1 MNSNKI
7 WVDVWLKGKMWLI
20 LFFKA
25 YTCMY
30 HFKKSSTLFVLGVL
44 LLFSFLLSLILN
56 FSTKSLLLFRI
67 YICLLFA
74 KFSNLFCNI
83 NICLALLFLYFNVN
97 AIKRLKTEYF
107 CLYWLLTDHLLYNC
121 NYIFILKKKYLRV
134 LIRKNSEHEY
144 VYNADGMSEN
154 VFILGWNWEYDGSWM
169 DR

>member
-1 MNSNKI
+1 MTNFIFQSVYMYVPFQKIINIICIRCFIIIFISFKFNSQFFPPK
-7 WVDVWLKGKMWLI
+7 VWFCLEYI
-20 LFFKA
+20 
-25 YTCMY
+25 YVY
-30 HFKKSSTLFVLGVL
+30 
-44 LLFSFLLSLILN
+44 FL
-56 FSTKSLLLFRI
+56 
-67 YICLLFA
+67 A
-74 KFSNLFCNI
+74 KFSNLVCNI
-83 NICLALLFLYFNVN
+83 ICLALLFLYFNVN

-154 VFILGWNWEYDGSWM
+154 VFILDWNWEYDGSWM

>member
-1 MNSNKI
+1 MSRY
-7 WVDVWLKGKMWLI
+7 VWLKGKMWLI

-30 HFKKSSTLFVLGVL
+30 NFKKSSTLFVLGVL

-67 YICLLFA
+67 YIYVYFLA

-83 NICLALLFLYFNVN
+83 ICLALLFLYFNVN

-121 NYIFILKKKYLRV
+121 NYIFILKKKV
-134 LIRKNSEHEY
+134 LARFNQKKLWTW
-144 VYNADGMSEN
+144 VR
-154 VFILGWNWEYDGSWM
+154 L
-169 DR
+169 

>member
-1 MNSNKI
+1 MSRY
-7 WVDVWLKGKMWLI
+7 VWLKGKMWLI

-67 YICLLFA
+67 YIYVYFLA

-83 NICLALLFLYFNVN
+83 ICLALLFLYFNVN

-121 NYIFILKKKYLRV
+121 NYIFIFKKKYLRV